1 MDNQYNYNTPND
13 QFQNQAKENTI
24 PSQISLILIITKAKE
39 YVKRKGDLFM
49 DNQYNYNTPNDQF
62 QNQATGNGGPDFHF
76 GQTDPDFSHR
86 KKEMKPRDH
95 KKVAKIAGGLCFAV
109 AFGVIASA
117 AFQTTNFVGNALF
130 GEKVK
135 TEKSSEK
142 KVDSTSLTRTSSTV
156 TSDVIASA
164 AFQTTN
170 FVGNALFGEKVKTEK
185 SSEKKVDSTSLTRTS
200 STVTSD
206 VSEVVN
212 SVMPS
217 VVSITNMSVQQVQS
231 FFGGTSSQEVQ
242 SSGSGIIVGQNDTE
256 LLIATN
262 NSVVSITNMSV
273 QQVQSFFGGTSS
285 QEVQSSGSGIIV
297 GQNDTEL
304 LIATNNHVVEGSTTL
319 TVSFINESS
328 AEAKIKGTDASR
340 DLAVIA
346 VPLENI
352 EEETMGEIKVAT
364 LGDSTKLQ
372 VGEPV
377 IAIGNALG
385 YGQSVTTG
393 IVSALNRQID
403 MEGFDAELIQTD
415 AAINPG
421 NSGGALVNANGE
433 VIGITTG
440 IVSALNRQ
448 IDMEGF
454 DAELI
459 QTDAA
464 INPGNSGG
472 ALVNAN
478 GEVIGINTV
487 KVSSDAVE
495 GMGYAIPISDA
506 NETITTL
513 MNKETREQ
521 VPEDERGFLGVE
533 ITNVEAESAEL
544 YGMPTGVY
552 IRNVIEGTGA
562 EKAGL
567 VRGGVITE
575 LDGSSVDSMTTLQNL
590 LSYYRVGETVTLTV
604 EMPGK
609 DGSYEEKEVEVVLSE
624 KQTETAIPKR

>member
-1 MDNQYNYNTPND
+1 
-13 QFQNQAKENTI
+13 
-24 PSQISLILIITKAKE
+24 
-39 YVKRKGDLFM
+39 M

-86 KKEMKPRDH
+86 KKEKKPRDH

-156 TSDVIASA
+156 TSDV
-164 AFQTTN
+164 
-170 FVGNALFGEKVKTEK
+170 
-185 SSEKKVDSTSLTRTS
+185 
-200 STVTSD
+200 
-206 VSEVVN
+206 SEVVN
-212 SVMPS
+212 SVMP
-217 VVSITNMSVQQVQS
+217 
-231 FFGGTSSQEVQ
+231 
-242 SSGSGIIVGQNDTE
+242 
-256 LLIATN
+256 
-262 NSVVSITNMSV
+262 SVVSITNMSV

-385 YGQSVTTG
+385 YGQSV
-393 IVSALNRQID
+393 
-403 MEGFDAELIQTD
+403 
-415 AAINPG
+415 
-421 NSGGALVNANGE
+421 
-433 VIGITTG
+433 TTG

-609 DGSYEEKEVEVVLSE
+609 DGSYEERK
-624 KQTETAIPKR
+624 

>member
-1 MDNQYNYNTPND
+1 
-13 QFQNQAKENTI
+13 
-24 PSQISLILIITKAKE
+24 
-39 YVKRKGDLFM
+39 M

-86 KKEMKPRDH
+86 KKEKKPRDH

-130 GEKVK
+130 GEKV
-135 TEKSSEK
+135 E
-142 KVDSTSLTRTSSTV
+142 
-156 TSDVIASA
+156 
-164 AFQTTN
+164 
-170 FVGNALFGEKVKTEK
+170 TEK

-212 SVMPS
+212 SVMP
-217 VVSITNMSVQQVQS
+217 
-231 FFGGTSSQEVQ
+231 
-242 SSGSGIIVGQNDTE
+242 
-256 LLIATN
+256 
-262 NSVVSITNMSV
+262 SVVSITNMSV

-346 VPLENI
+346 VPLEKI

-377 IAIGNALG
+377 ITIGNALG
-385 YGQSVTTG
+385 YGQSV
-393 IVSALNRQID
+393 
-403 MEGFDAELIQTD
+403 
-415 AAINPG
+415 
-421 NSGGALVNANGE
+421 
-433 VIGITTG
+433 TTG

>member
-1 MDNQYNYNTPND
+1 
-13 QFQNQAKENTI
+13 
-24 PSQISLILIITKAKE
+24 
-39 YVKRKGDLFM
+39 M

-86 KKEMKPRDH
+86 KKEKKPRDH

-109 AFGVIASA
+109 AFG
-117 AFQTTNFVGNALF
+117 
-130 GEKVK
+130 
-135 TEKSSEK
+135 
-142 KVDSTSLTRTSSTV
+142 
-156 TSDVIASA
+156 VIASA

-231 FFGGTSSQEVQ
+231 FFGGTSSQEVE
-242 SSGSGIIVGQNDTE
+242 SSGSGIIIGQNDTE
-256 LLIATN
+256 LLI
-262 NSVVSITNMSV
+262 V
-273 QQVQSFFGGTSS
+273 
-285 QEVQSSGSGIIV
+285 
-297 GQNDTEL
+297 
-304 LIATNNHVVEGSTTL
+304 TNNHVVEGSTTL
-319 TVSFINESS
+319 TVSFINEAS
-328 AEAKIKGTDASR
+328 AEAKIKGTDASK

-352 EEETMGEIKVAT
+352 EDETMNEIKVAT

-385 YGQSVTTG
+385 YGQSV
-393 IVSALNRQID
+393 
-403 MEGFDAELIQTD
+403 
-415 AAINPG
+415 
-421 NSGGALVNANGE
+421 
-433 VIGITTG
+433 TTG

>member
-1 MDNQYNYNTPND
+1 
-13 QFQNQAKENTI
+13 
-24 PSQISLILIITKAKE
+24 
-39 YVKRKGDLFM
+39 M

-86 KKEMKPRDH
+86 KKEKKPRDH

-156 TSDVIASA
+156 TSDV
-164 AFQTTN
+164 
-170 FVGNALFGEKVKTEK
+170 
-185 SSEKKVDSTSLTRTS
+185 
-200 STVTSD
+200 
-206 VSEVVN
+206 SEVVN
-212 SVMPS
+212 SVMP
-217 VVSITNMSVQQVQS
+217 
-231 FFGGTSSQEVQ
+231 
-242 SSGSGIIVGQNDTE
+242 
-256 LLIATN
+256 
-262 NSVVSITNMSV
+262 SVVSITNMSV

-385 YGQSVTTG
+385 YGQSV
-393 IVSALNRQID
+393 
-403 MEGFDAELIQTD
+403 
-415 AAINPG
+415 
-421 NSGGALVNANGE
+421 
-433 VIGITTG
+433 TTG

-624 KQTETAIPKR
+624 KQNETAIPKR

>member
-1 MDNQYNYNTPND
+1 
-13 QFQNQAKENTI
+13 
-24 PSQISLILIITKAKE
+24 
-39 YVKRKGDLFM
+39 M

-86 KKEMKPRDH
+86 KKEKKPRDH

-117 AFQTTNFVGNALF
+117 AFQTTNFVGN
-130 GEKVK
+130 
-135 TEKSSEK
+135 T
-142 KVDSTSLTRTSSTV
+142 
-156 TSDVIASA
+156 
-164 AFQTTN
+164 
-170 FVGNALFGEKVKTEK
+170 LFGEKVKTEK

-212 SVMPS
+212 SVMP
-217 VVSITNMSVQQVQS
+217 
-231 FFGGTSSQEVQ
+231 
-242 SSGSGIIVGQNDTE
+242 
-256 LLIATN
+256 
-262 NSVVSITNMSV
+262 SVVSITNMSV

-385 YGQSVTTG
+385 YGQSV
-393 IVSALNRQID
+393 
-403 MEGFDAELIQTD
+403 
-415 AAINPG
+415 
-421 NSGGALVNANGE
+421 
-433 VIGITTG
+433 TTG

>member
-1 MDNQYNYNTPND
+1 
-13 QFQNQAKENTI
+13 
-24 PSQISLILIITKAKE
+24 
-39 YVKRKGDLFM
+39 M

-86 KKEMKPRDH
+86 KKEKKPRDH

-135 TEKSSEK
+135 
-142 KVDSTSLTRTSSTV
+142 
-156 TSDVIASA
+156 I
-164 AFQTTN
+164 
-170 FVGNALFGEKVKTEK
+170 EK

-212 SVMPS
+212 SVMP
-217 VVSITNMSVQQVQS
+217 
-231 FFGGTSSQEVQ
+231 
-242 SSGSGIIVGQNDTE
+242 
-256 LLIATN
+256 
-262 NSVVSITNMSV
+262 SVVSITNMSV

-385 YGQSVTTG
+385 YGQSV
-393 IVSALNRQID
+393 
-403 MEGFDAELIQTD
+403 
-415 AAINPG
+415 
-421 NSGGALVNANGE
+421 
-433 VIGITTG
+433 TTG